1 MTFLP
6 NHPHCTLVEDSNASF
21 WHGAARWA
29 MMATWHSQIGS
40 KAGSNTHYSVC
51 PSTVSG
57 LYLIPQFSVVLDILY
72 SNKDTNGF
80 LSDVLK
86 RQLPWWELASHF
98 CQCEGRGGCIEL
110 EKNALEVASL
120 LASLL
125 AHYLLKRRFTGYHG
139 SIPYF
144 GSNTTSVFVFC
155 LLAINIHRAG
165 LPQIAITMK
174 VSHWNLLVDNTSVAT
189 PLLL

>member
-1 MTFLP
+1 MQASDMVQHDELWWRRDIVRLGVKREGTRTILFVPVQSPDYTSYPSFLLSWTF
-6 NHPHCTLVEDSNASF
+6 CTPTKTRMV
-21 WHGAARWA
+21 
-29 MMATWHSQIGS
+29 
-40 KAGSNTHYSVC
+40 
-51 PSTVSG
+51 
-57 LYLIPQFSVVLDILY
+57 
-72 SNKDTNGF
+72 F

-86 RQLPWWELASHF
+86 RQLPWGELASHF

-125 AHYLLKRRFTGYHG
+125 AHYLLKRRFTEYHR
-139 SIPYF
+139 SIPYLD
-144 GSNTTSVFVFC
+144 STTTSVFVFC
-155 LLAINIHRAG
+155 LSAINIHRAG

-189 PLLL
+189 PLWL